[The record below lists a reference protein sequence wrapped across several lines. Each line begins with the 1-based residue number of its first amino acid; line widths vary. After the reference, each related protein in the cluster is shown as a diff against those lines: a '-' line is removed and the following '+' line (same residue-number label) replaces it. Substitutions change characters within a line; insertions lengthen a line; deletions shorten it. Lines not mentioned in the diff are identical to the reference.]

1 LNIVK
6 HDIAFG
12 FMLQKAPPVPSTV
25 VHKKLPEDPVVLQ
38 MFIMVNKIGTGTDSE
53 TNLDQYATFI
63 EISPWTDT
71 DSEKV
76 WSA

>member
-1 LNIVK
+1 LKIVK
-6 HDIAFG
+6 HDVAFG

-38 MFIMVNKIGTGTDSE
+38 MFIMVDKIGTGTDSE
-53 TNLDQYATFI
+53 TNVNQYTTFI
-63 EISPWTDT
+63 EITPWTDT

-76 WSA
+76 WNT